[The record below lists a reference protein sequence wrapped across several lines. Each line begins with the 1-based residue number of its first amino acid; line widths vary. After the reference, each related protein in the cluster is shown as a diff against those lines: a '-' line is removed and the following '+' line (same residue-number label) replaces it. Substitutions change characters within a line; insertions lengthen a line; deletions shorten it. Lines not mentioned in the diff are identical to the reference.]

1 MQLQSVKLMGKL
13 QHQCITMEVH
23 LVSTTMGASVK
34 SLCEV
39 QGVNV
44 VDHDIV
50 ESQKDEEFKK

>member
-1 MQLQSVKLMGKL
+1 MGK
-13 QHQCITMEVH
+13 QQNQCITMEVH

>member
-1 MQLQSVKLMGKL
+1 MGK
-13 QHQCITMEVH
+13 QQNQCITMEVH

-34 SLCEV
+34 PLSEV

-44 VDHDIV
+44 EDHDIA